1 MNDGPAMVAT
11 GGNGL
16 DPANRPREAREA
28 VILAGGKG
36 VRLRPYKT
44 LLPRP
49 LVPIGQEHSVLEIAL
64 RQLAD
69 HGFTKARLGVGS
81 LGQIVR
87 AFIGDG
93 SQWGIEID
101 YVNEEPPGGTI
112 QPLLRALDDLPD
124 HFLVMNGDVLTNLDY
139 ADLLASHIRSRAP
152 ITVATYQREHQ
163 LEPGAVDFPDHL
175 FENFADTS
183 VMTCSVSM
191 GVYAVSRD
199 ALLPYR
205 AGGPL
210 AFDQLM
216 LDLIERGTPPSTYHF
231 DGYWLDIGRPDDH
244 GAATLDPTGRESAS
258 LRAAT

>member
-1 MNDGPAMVAT
+1 MVDAANGPASDGAP
-11 GGNGL
+11 G
-16 DPANRPREAREA
+16 DAREA
-28 VILAGGKG
+28 VILAGGRG

-44 LLPRP
+44 LLPSP
-49 LVPIGQEHSVLEIAL
+49 LLPIGEEHSVLEIAL

-69 HGFTKARLGVGS
+69 HGFTKAHLGVGS

-112 QPLLRALDDLPD
+112 QPLLQALDDLPE
-124 HFLVMNGDVLTNLDY
+124 HFLVMNGDLLTNLDY

-175 FENFADTS
+175 FESFGETS
-183 VMTCSVSM
+183 VLTCSVSM
-191 GVYAVSRD
+191 GVYAMSRD

-210 AFDQLM
+210 SFDQLM
-216 LDLIERGTPPSTYHF
+216 LDLIERGSPPSTYHF
-231 DGYWLDIGRPDDH
+231 DGYWRDIGRPDDRG
-244 GAATLDPTGRESAS
+244 GAAPRDPVGRERAR
-258 LRAAT
+258 LRLAP